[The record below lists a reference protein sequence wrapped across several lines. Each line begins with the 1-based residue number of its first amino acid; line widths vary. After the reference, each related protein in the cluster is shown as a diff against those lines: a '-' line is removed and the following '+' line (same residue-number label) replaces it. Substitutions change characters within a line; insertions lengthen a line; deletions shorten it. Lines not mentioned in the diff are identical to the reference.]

1 MTVSALLSFCPRFRG
16 GRSTSGS
23 TLIHDAHDPPAIDP
37 LESAHLARN
46 TSRTSSSSDS
56 VDAPRLHRPS
66 DSSSGLSKK
75 LRKRFSREG
84 KGSIFPFARSTGLNA
99 APIASGDVGSSLM
112 SERGYDS
119 DAQFISTP
127 KQPKHTPDHPSST
140 GTGENGAPHQQG
152 KSEPLGVL
160 VEEHS
165 RTESENS
172 GIFPRNGDRTKSF
185 LSWGHGRLQCSPK
198 LDLVGLDRL
207 PSSVVDPLQDPEPSD
222 NGATT
227 AENDLPMPNVRHS
240 RLQTDIPSASL
251 PLGPNSGRLYSS
263 VPCRGH
269 PHLVSPVPRGYRVS
283 TDSSRGTPDIV
294 IPRTRNRLS
303 AQLVG
308 PASSP
313 HLQDMNIPHML
324 ATTSISSPLRSKAQ
338 SLDDRMMDNNEDTR
352 HLSPP
357 SGTRKERGQP
367 EVRVIRMATPSSF
380 STATNYSDGGASTSQ
395 GKFTE
400 HFEFNPSTV
409 SLKPDCQSEVGSS
422 CSVSV
427 GWLSGG
433 RRMGY
438 GYALV
443 PSTNDRPSQDGS
455 VGPMIDDA
463 DASHQRAVG
472 NQSSVSA
479 GRDTSDE
486 NVRTSSKTA
495 SSSLNVPG
503 FARRWSPRNRP
514 GIPCYKP
521 TSIHSTGGESPS
533 LWDRISHWRGN
544 QDTREAVETD
554 LIPPWAHFCGV
565 GPASPASQSQQRTA
579 SATTKNTEGPLSK
592 RQVRLRRAKSLWAKR
607 RGVAE
612 RISSLDAKAPIRKGS
627 KEAYPVVRRRA
638 SRGIRFKVR
647 ARKGRHST
655 DESDNVPIIPARNSG
670 DTGVSQVSH
679 EMTMPEPGQGEWQE
693 RLSDE
698 TVVSEWDAYQ
708 DCVETQ

>member
-1 MTVSALLSFCPRFRG
+1 MTVSALLSFCPRLRG

-23 TLIHDAHDPPAIDP
+23 TLTHDAHDPPAIDP
-37 LESAHLARN
+37 LESAHLARDN
-46 TSRTSSSSDS
+46 SRASSSSDS
-56 VDAPRLHRPS
+56 VDAPRLHRPN

-99 APIASGDVGSSLM
+99 GPIASGDVGSSLV

-127 KQPKHTPDHPSST
+127 KQPKHIPDHPST
-140 GTGENGAPHQQG
+140 GLGENGAPHHQG

-172 GIFPRNGDRTKSF
+172 AIFPRNGDRTKSF

-198 LDLVGLDRL
+198 LDRVDLDRL
-207 PSSVVDPLQDPEPSD
+207 PSSVVDPLQSPGPSD
-222 NGATT
+222 NGAAI

-294 IPRTRNRLS
+294 IPRTRGRLS

-338 SLDDRMMDNNEDTR
+338 SLDDGMMDNNEGPR
-352 HLSPP
+352 RLSPP
-357 SGTRKERGQP
+357 SGTRQERGQL
-367 EVRVIRMATPSSF
+367 EVRVIRMDTPSSF
-380 STATNYSDGGASTSQ
+380 STATNYSDGGASASQ

-400 HFEFNPSTV
+400 HFELNPSTI
-409 SLKPDCQSEVGSS
+409 SLRSDCQSEVGSS

-427 GWLSGG
+427 GWLSEG

-443 PSTNDRPSQDGS
+443 PSPNDEPSQGGS
-455 VGPMIDDA
+455 IEPMTGEA
-463 DASHQRAVG
+463 DSSHQGAVG
-472 NQSSVSA
+472 NLSSVSV
-479 GRDTSDE
+479 GRDNSGE
-486 NVRTSSKTA
+486 SVRTSSKTA
-495 SSSLNVPG
+495 SSSLGVPG

-521 TSIHSTGGESPS
+521 TSIHSTSGDAPS
-533 LWDRISHWRGN
+533 LWERISHWRGN
-544 QDTREAVETD
+544 QDTREAVEAD

-565 GPASPASQSQQRTA
+565 GPASPASQNQQRTA
-579 SATTKNTEGPLSK
+579 SATTKDTEGAPSK

-607 RGVAE
+607 RGVTE
-612 RISSLDAKAPIRKGS
+612 RTSSLDAKAPIRKSS
-627 KEAYPVVRRRA
+627 KETYPVVRRRA
-638 SRGIRFKVR
+638 LRGIRFKVR
-647 ARKGRHST
+647 ARKGRRST
-655 DESDNVPIIPARNSG
+655 DESDNVPIIPARTSG

-679 EMTMPEPGQGEWQE
+679 EMTTLGPGQGEWQE

>member
-1 MTVSALLSFCPRFRG
+1 MTVSALLSFCPRLRG
-16 GRSTSGS
+16 ARSTSGS
-23 TLIHDAHDPPAIDP
+23 ALIHDAHDPPAIDP
-37 LESAHLARN
+37 LESAHLARD
-46 TSRTSSSSDS
+46 TSRTSSSDS
-56 VDAPRLHRPS
+56 VNAPRLHRPS
-66 DSSSGLSKK
+66 GSSGGLSTK

-99 APIASGDVGSSLM
+99 RSIALGDVGSSLM

-127 KQPKHTPDHPSST
+127 KQPKTTPDHPST
-140 GTGENGAPHQQG
+140 GPRDNGALHQSG
-152 KSEPLGVL
+152 KSEPLSVL

-165 RTESENS
+165 RTESES
-172 GIFPRNGDRTKSF
+172 STIFPRNGDRTRSF

-198 LDLVGLDRL
+198 LDVADLDRL
-207 PSSVVDPLQDPEPSD
+207 SMSAVDPLQNPAHND
-222 NGATT
+222 NRATS
-227 AENDLPMPNVRHS
+227 AENDLLMPSVRHS

-251 PLGPNSGRLYSS
+251 PLNPNSGRLYSS

-294 IPRTRNRLS
+294 IPRTRGRLS

-324 ATTSISSPLRSKAQ
+324 ATTSISSPLRSKGQ
-338 SLDDRMMDNNEDTR
+338 SLDDRMMDNNECTR
-352 HLSPP
+352 RLSPP
-357 SGTRKERGQP
+357 FSTRKERGQP
-367 EVRVIRMATPSSF
+367 EVRVIRVDTPSSL
-380 STATNYSDGGASTSQ
+380 STTTNYSDGGATDSQ

-400 HFEFNPSTV
+400 HFELNTSTV
-409 SLKPDCQSEVGSS
+409 SLRPDCPSEVGSS

-443 PSTNDRPSQDGS
+443 PSTNDDICRSGSAGS
-455 VGPMIDDA
+455 VAGEA
-463 DASHQRAVG
+463 EASQPGAVR

-486 NVRTSSKTA
+486 SVRTTSRMVLSG
-495 SSSLNVPG
+495 LGVPS
-503 FARRWSPRNRP
+503 FTRHW
-514 GIPCYKP
+514 
-521 TSIHSTGGESPS
+521 TSIRSTSGDAPS

-544 QDTREAVETD
+544 QDSREKVEAD
-554 LIPPWAHFCGV
+554 LTPPWAHFCGV
-565 GPASPASQSQQRTA
+565 GAASPATQSQQRTA
-579 SATTKNTEGPLSK
+579 STTAKNTEGHPPK
-592 RQVRLRRAKSLWAKR
+592 RQARLRRARSLWAKGR
-607 RGVAE
+607 RVTE
-612 RISSLDAKAPIRKGS
+612 RSS

-638 SRGIRFKVR
+638 PRGIRFKVR
-647 ARKGRHST
+647 VHKGRRSS
-655 DESDNVPIIPARNSG
+655 DESDNVLIIPARTSG

-679 EMTMPEPGQGEWQE
+679 EVTVLEPGQDDWQRE

-698 TVVSEWDAYQ
+698 TVVSDWDAYQ

>member
-1 MTVSALLSFCPRFRG
+1 MTVSALLSFCPRLRG
-16 GRSTSGS
+16 GRSTSGC
-23 TLIHDAHDPPAIDP
+23 TLTHDAHDLLAIDP
-37 LESAHLARN
+37 LESAHLARD
-46 TSRTSSSSDS
+46 TSRSSSFDS

-66 DSSSGLSKK
+66 DSSSGLSKR

-99 APIASGDVGSSLM
+99 GPIASGEVGSSLM

-127 KQPKHTPDHPSST
+127 KQPNNTPDHPST
-140 GTGENGAPHQQG
+140 GPGNNGAPHQLG

-172 GIFPRNGDRTKSF
+172 TISPSNGDRTKSF
-185 LSWGHGRLQCSPK
+185 LFWGHGRLQCSPR
-198 LDLVGLDRL
+198 LDVGDLDRL
-207 PSSVVDPLQDPEPSD
+207 PTSVVDPLQNPGPSD
-222 NGATT
+222 NRPTS

-240 RLQTDIPSASL
+240 RLQTDIPSPSL

-294 IPRTRNRLS
+294 IPRTRGRLS

-338 SLDDRMMDNNEDTR
+338 SLDDRMMDNTEGTKR
-352 HLSPP
+352 LSPP
-357 SGTRKERGQP
+357 SDTRKQWGQP
-367 EVRVIRMATPSSF
+367 EVRVIRMDTPSSLP
-380 STATNYSDGGASTSQ
+380 TATNYSDGGASASQ

-400 HFEFNPSTV
+400 HFELNPSTV
-409 SLKPDCQSEVGSS
+409 SLRPDCPSEVGSS

-443 PSTNDRPSQDGS
+443 PSTNDDISQSGS
-455 VGPMIDDA
+455 AEPVTGEA
-463 DASHQRAVG
+463 DASYPEGVG

-479 GRDTSDE
+479 GRNTSDDS
-486 NVRTSSKTA
+486 VRAFSRIA
-495 SSSLNVPG
+495 SSGLGVPN
-503 FARRWSPRNRP
+503 FARHWSQRNRP
-514 GIPCYKP
+514 GIPCYTP
-521 TSIHSTGGESPS
+521 TSIHSTSGDAPS

-544 QDTREAVETD
+544 QDTQELMEAD
-554 LIPPWAHFCGV
+554 LTPPWAHFCGV
-565 GPASPASQSQQRTA
+565 ASASPTTQSQQRIA
-579 SATTKNTEGPLSK
+579 SATAKNIEDHPSK
-592 RQVRLRRAKSLWAKR
+592 RQTRLRRARSLWAKGR
-607 RGVAE
+607 KVTE
-612 RISSLDAKAPIRKGS
+612 RVPSLDAKAPIRKSS

-638 SRGIRFKVR
+638 PRGIRFKVQVH
-647 ARKGRHST
+647 KGRRST
-655 DESDNVPIIPARNSG
+655 DESDNVLIIPVRNSG

-679 EMTMPEPGQGEWQE
+679 ELTILETGQDDWQRE

-698 TVVSEWDAYQ
+698 TVVSDWDAYQ